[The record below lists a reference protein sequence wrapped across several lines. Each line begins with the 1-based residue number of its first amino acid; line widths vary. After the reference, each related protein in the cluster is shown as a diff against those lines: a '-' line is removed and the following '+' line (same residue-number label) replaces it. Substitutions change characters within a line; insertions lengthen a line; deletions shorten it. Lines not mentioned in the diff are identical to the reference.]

1 MPQTMKTGFILAI
14 LLILASCTPREEI
27 SSIDPVNWE
36 KRMIEIPNPDS
47 LASGTTYLSVYS
59 QIYSQT
65 EHRTH
70 DLTATI
76 SLRNVNRKDTVYIEE
91 AVYYDTHGTPIRNYF
106 ARPIF
111 IAPMETVE
119 IVIDEVDL
127 EGGTGANFL
136 FDWRAPLTGNAP
148 LFEAVMISTSGQQG
162 LSFTTQ
168 GVRLGP
174 KH

>member
-1 MPQTMKTGFILAI
+1 MKNGFTFAFV
-14 LLILASCTPREEI
+14 LILASCTPREEI
-27 SSIDPVNWE
+27 SSIDLVNWE

-76 SLRNVNRKDTVYIEE
+76 SLRNVNRQDTVYIEE
-91 AVYYDTHGTPIRNYF
+91 AVYYDTHGTPIRDYF
-106 ARPIF
+106 ARSIF
-111 IAPMETVE
+111 VAPMETVE
-119 IVIDEVDL
+119 IVIDEIDR

-136 FDWRAPLTGNAP
+136 FDWRTSSESSPP

-168 GVRLGP
+168 GVRLGSER
-174 KH
+174 